1 MSQTE
6 TLMLVVLGFALASFL
21 ALVIGRV
28 LWRVSRRLYR
38 RQQDKLVPTVVA
50 ELRADRDRLRAE
62 LAMRSRRFEVRLD
75 DMKAKLVEHMAE
87 VMRHRNR
94 IELMSQE
101 LTKRAS
107 VLNQREAESKGMRE
121 QLSPLEAE
129 LAARTQTIQALEE
142 AIHGRDED
150 IARVTRE
157 LSETRAVLADRDR
170 DLARLENA
178 ASGKQASLPM
188 PFAPSP
194 ELLTVQERLQH
205 RIQELTALSQE
216 IASQREQ
223 FAEERDKFA
232 ALQQATATPTAPA
245 DDNSSETSEPRERID
260 AIDSQGQAIEEKLIA
275 AERESAALVQELSSL
290 DQAWSEKIDELDR
303 SPPEPEVPSA
313 ANGNTS
319 MPASTETPEAVEPR
333 RAAGNVVS
341 LAARIK
347 ALQREISR

>member
-107 VLNQREAESKGMRE
+107 VLNQREAESKGMR
-121 QLSPLEAE
+121 
-129 LAARTQTIQALEE
+129 
-142 AIHGRDED
+142 
-150 IARVTRE
+150 
-157 LSETRAVLADRDR
+157 
-170 DLARLENA
+170 
-178 ASGKQASLPM
+178 
-188 PFAPSP
+188 
-194 ELLTVQERLQH
+194 
-205 RIQELTALSQE
+205 
-216 IASQREQ
+216 
-223 FAEERDKFA
+223 
-232 ALQQATATPTAPA
+232 
-245 DDNSSETSEPRERID
+245 
-260 AIDSQGQAIEEKLIA
+260 
-275 AERESAALVQELSSL
+275 
-290 DQAWSEKIDELDR
+290 
-303 SPPEPEVPSA
+303 
-313 ANGNTS
+313 
-319 MPASTETPEAVEPR
+319 
-333 RAAGNVVS
+333 
-341 LAARIK
+341 
-347 ALQREISR
+347 